1 MPKFYSRDVWKQT
14 RYSKQ
19 NSTHSIQNLVT
30 FRKDVQSAFQTWQI
44 FLKSNLWIGISF
56 TSYLHET
63 ITETSQ
69 SFLTSSSRRA
79 NRFNWTENKQKTQ
92 KRKSFN
98 KTQKTQNS
106 KSFKYTKSSRCSELS
121 LLVWLLIL
129 VGDQQIR
136 YRSFTRVTDR
146 TFSRGDSSKMS
157 VVGPSSFRS
166 DLRVEFKN
174 FKSFVD
180 PRSKLTMKLG

>member
-1 MPKFYSRDVWKQT
+1 MPKFYSRDVWKT
-14 RYSKQ
+14 RYTKQ
-19 NSTHSIQNLVT
+19 NSTHTLQNLVT
-30 FRKDVQSAFQTWQI
+30 FRKMFKVLFQTWQF
-44 FLKSNLWIGISF
+44 FLKGNLWIGISF

-79 NRFNWTENKQKTQ
+79 NRFNWTENKQKHKNVNLST
-92 KRKSFN
+92 KLK
-98 KTQKTQNS
+98 KHKTQN
-106 KSFKYTKSSRCSELS
+106 LS
-121 LLVWLLIL
+121 NIQKL
-129 VGDQQIR
+129 VGVLNSR
-136 YRSFTRVTDR
+136 YLCDYSSKLETNKSDVDLSQELTDR

>member
-1 MPKFYSRDVWKQT
+1 MNRYLVHIVFTWK
-14 RYSKQ
+14 
-19 NSTHSIQNLVT
+19 
-30 FRKDVQSAFQTWQI
+30 
-44 FLKSNLWIGISF
+44 
-56 TSYLHET
+56 

-69 SFLTSSSRRA
+69 SFLTSSCWRA
-79 NRFNWTENKQKTQ
+79 NRFNFE
-92 KRKSFN
+92 RKISKKHKN
-98 KTQKTQNS
+98 VNLSTKLKKHKTQN
-106 KSFKYTKSSRCSELS
+106 LS
-121 LLVWLLIL
+121 NIQNL
-129 VGDQQIR
+129 VGILNSR
-136 YRSFTRVTDR
+136 YLCDYSSKLETNKSDVDLSQELTDR